1 MGVVGLAKEPK
12 IEPLSEV
19 ARRGLVDAEPDRRKV
34 IARGGARADAICF
47 AQATNAH
54 DAQT

>member
-19 ARRGLVDAEPDRRKV
+19 ARRGLIDAEPDRRKV